1 MPTGTEHIERS
12 HARHVLGVAPRR
24 ARLLTIVLAALV
36 VAVLILDL
44 GIIGFLAGLALAAL
58 PVPLYVALALWLDR
72 FEAEPGTVL
81 LRAFL
86 WGAVV
91 AIVVSLLANRMAFT
105 LLAGAFGAGAGDL
118 LSGVLAA
125 PAIEETAKGIALLLL
140 FLHHDDEFDNVTD
153 GVVYAAMIGLGFAMT
168 ENALYY
174 GRVWDTEALSSV
186 FVLRGVIGPFAH
198 PLFTAMTG
206 VGIGIARERHG
217 HDGSWI
223 APAVGFAL
231 AVLLHALWNA
241 AASAH
246 VLFPTTYLVIMVPAF
261 LAALFTV
268 RRSGRREVDVL
279 RTHLAHLVEDETTFD
294 GAQLDGLC
302 TQRGRIR
309 ALIRA
314 YRSDGLKGLR
324 AQRRFHDAVTHLA
337 FQDWR
342 MAHGIDEGDAGARRA
357 AAYRVRVRRHLGA
370 MSGATPPSVANATSA
385 DSATLPG

>member
-1 MPTGTEHIERS
+1 MDAGTDHIERS
-12 HARHVLGVAPRR
+12 HARHVLGIAPRR
-24 ARLLTIVLAALV
+24 ARTLTIVLGALV
-36 VAVLILDL
+36 VLVLVLDL
-44 GIIGFLAGLALAAL
+44 GVVGFLAGLALAAL

-91 AIVVSLLANRMAFT
+91 AIVVSLFANRVAFA

-125 PAIEETAKGIALLLL
+125 PAIEEAAKGVALLLL

-174 GRVWDTEALSSV
+174 GRVWDTGALSSV

-206 VGIGIARERHG
+206 VGVGIARERHG
-217 HDGSWI
+217 HGGSWI
-223 APAVGFAL
+223 APAIGFAL

-241 AASAH
+241 AASAQI
-246 VLFPTTYLVIMVPAF
+246 LFPTTYLVIMVPAF
-261 LAALFTV
+261 VAALFTV
-268 RRSGRREVDVL
+268 RRSGRREVDLL
-279 RTHLAHLVEDETTFD
+279 RTHLAPLVADGTFD
-294 GAQLDGLC
+294 NAQLDG
-302 TQRGRIR
+302 
-309 ALIRA
+309 
-314 YRSDGLKGLR
+314 
-324 AQRRFHDAVTHLA
+324 
-337 FQDWR
+337 
-342 MAHGIDEGDAGARRA
+342 
-357 AAYRVRVRRHLGA
+357 
-370 MSGATPPSVANATSA
+370 
-385 DSATLPG
+385 